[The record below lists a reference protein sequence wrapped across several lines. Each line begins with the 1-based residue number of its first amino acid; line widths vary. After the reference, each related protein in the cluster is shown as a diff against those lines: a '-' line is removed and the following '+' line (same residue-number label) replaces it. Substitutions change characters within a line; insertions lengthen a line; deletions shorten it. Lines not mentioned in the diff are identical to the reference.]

1 MKWYWALKWA
11 NTVANPLVATD
22 ADLMGVDDWALR
34 SGTTVETWSDR
45 AWFMSANEED
55 DGTPDDVLQECLD
68 LPVYSERLRRAL
80 KDAGVSG
87 IQYLPVRVLR
97 SDRSE
102 IAGYAIANVLARV
115 SVLDLKEST
124 YEVFGDDRPD
134 RAGELRDLRK
144 AVLKRALLFGHDIVR
159 LREYEMPLFVSERF
173 RRVFRQFG
181 FTGYDFKEV
190 ALT

>member
-11 NTVANPLVATD
+11 NTVTNPLVATD
-22 ADLMGVDDWALR
+22 ADLMGIDEWALR
-34 SGTTVETWSDR
+34 AGTTVENWNDR
-45 AWFMSANEED
+45 AWFMSTNEED

-68 LPVYSERLRRAL
+68 VPVYSERLRKAL

-97 SDRSE
+97 SDRTE

-124 YEVFGDDRPD
+124 FEVFGDDRPD

-144 AVLKRALLFGHDIVR
+144 AVLKRALLVGHDIVR
-159 LREYEMPLFVSERF
+159 LREYEMPLFVSGRF
-173 RRVFRQFG
+173 RRAFRQLG